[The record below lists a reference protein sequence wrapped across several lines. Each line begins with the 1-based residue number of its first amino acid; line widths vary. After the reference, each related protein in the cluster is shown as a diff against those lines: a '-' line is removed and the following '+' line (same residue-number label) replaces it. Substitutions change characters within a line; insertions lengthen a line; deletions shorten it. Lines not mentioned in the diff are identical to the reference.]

1 MKYFWSLS
9 LLLLLNDDDDDA
21 VSIFTSAVAIAAVT
35 VVVSAASTSIRS
47 ILSPSLWINVG
58 RGLVH
63 DDDPA
68 PPEHCSGQADQL
80 PLPHAQVGAA
90 LAHLRLKAQGKGAD
104 DAVQAGLGT
113 VFRRRTINYKF

>member
-1 MKYFWSLS
+1 MCVCVNFYMNYFWSLS
-9 LLLLLNDDDDDA
+9 LLLLNDDDDDA
-21 VSIFTSAVAIAAVT
+21 VSIFTSAVVIAI
-35 VVVSAASTSIRS
+35 VSAASRYFRS

-90 LAHLRLKAQGKGAD
+90 LAHLRLKA
-104 DAVQAGLGT
+104 
-113 VFRRRTINYKF
+113 

>member
-1 MKYFWSLS
+1 MCVCKFLH
-9 LLLLLNDDDDDA
+9 A
-21 VSIFTSAVAIAAVT
+21 IFLVVVVVI
-35 VVVSAASTSIRS
+35 VVVSAAFYFRS
-47 ILSPSLWINVG
+47 ILSPSLWVNVG

-104 DAVQAGLGT
+104 DAVQAGLGK
-113 VFRRRTINYKF
+113 VFRRRTNNYQF